1 MSGLQISLQ
10 ILQFISD
17 HLIFLGR
24 TNIGRYLI
32 DTLFKWWIL
41 TLAHLFRYF
50 FFLTCKFHM
59 PGLFIMPYFG
69 HGKCSVWGFSVLK
82 LTLFRMKRRQKGPPT
97 SFSSV
102 TSSNVGIRPQNFL
115 TFSFNHFA
123 ALVQRFKFS
132 TNASLKLL
140 NLNEDH
146 SSKKAVFLVKS
157 L

>member
-1 MSGLQISLQ
+1 MNFNSCSFVQI
-10 ILQFISD
+10 
-17 HLIFLGR
+17 
-24 TNIGRYLI
+24 
-32 DTLFKWWIL
+32 
-41 TLAHLFRYF
+41 F

-102 TSSNVGIRPQNFL
+102 TSSNLGIRPQNFL

-123 ALVQRFKFS
+123 ALVQHFKFS

-140 NLNEDH
+140 NLNVMPV
-146 SSKKAVFLVKS
+146 SNYWTWTKTTPQKKRFSWSNPYKIEVMLTS
-157 L
+157 LIEILELPNFGHMTTITL